1 MPYDVSHDIRRMQAE
16 KQRKQEEEEKEAQRR
31 AKYRRNHPQRN
42 PDTRAHRKSDKV
54 LINAMRDFLASHF
67 SRSPEGGHV
76 LMQEIVD
83 SFVKSRW
90 APPASVPAALRV
102 FRRHAKSMIRQIWP
116 GAVYSKHKKQ
126 TSFRFLKLANA
137 A

>member
-83 SFVKSRW
+83 SFVKSRN
-90 APPASVPAALRV
+90 AVPAAPELRV
-102 FRRHAKSMIRQIWP
+102 FRRHAKSMIQQIWP

>member
-1 MPYDVSHDIRRMQAE
+1 MPYDVSHDIRRMQ
-16 KQRKQEEEEKEAQRR
+16 EEEKEAQRR

-83 SFVKSRW
+83 SFVKSRN
-90 APPASVPAALRV
+90 AVPAAPELRV
-102 FRRHAKSMIRQIWP
+102 FRRHAKSMIKQVWP

>member
-1 MPYDVSHDIRRMQAE
+1 MLYDVSHDIRRMQ
-16 KQRKQEEEEKEAQRR
+16 EEEKEAQRR

-42 PDTRAHRKSDKV
+42 PNTRAHRKSDKV
-54 LINAMRDFLASHF
+54 LINAMKDFLASHF

-76 LMQEIVD
+76 LMQEIID
-83 SFVKSRW
+83 SFYGNAVPT
-90 APPASVPAALRV
+90 APELRV
-102 FRRHAKSMIRQIWP
+102 FRRHAKSIIEQVWP